1 MGPSQRINEYIRSVR
16 REPFRWG
23 HHDCLIFSNTA
34 FKLYHGFGYAD
45 DWLGRYMNGDNPLL
59 PSKLKQEFKADSF
72 DEAVADKVQEISY
85 TPPKGALVATLRA
98 ERWAVGY
105 SLGICV
111 GIKNAFLS
119 RGGVIY
125 LPMDDIEKAWIPR

>member
-1 MGPSQRINEYIRSVR
+1 MGPSQRINDYIRSVR

-45 DWLGRYMNGDNPLL
+45 DWLGRYMNGDDPLL

>member
-85 TPPKGALVATLRA
+85 TPPKGALIATLRA

-111 GIKNAFLS
+111 GIKGAFLS
-119 RGGVIY
+119 RGGLIY
-125 LPMDDIEKAWIPR
+125 LPMDDIEKAWIPK

>member
-45 DWLGRYMNGDNPLL
+45 DWLGRYMNGDHPLL

>member
-45 DWLGRYMNGDNPLL
+45 DWLGRYMNGDDPLL